1 LKIINGLRLVLM
13 NLLRLCAIGVILVV
27 AALSEIGAPPS
38 WGGQAGMN
46 LSTADKQLLLHVARD
61 SIEAHLKGKSA
72 TPVKTESAV
81 LCEARGAFV
90 SLHRQGQLRGCIGYL
105 DAVKPL
111 LQTVR
116 EMAASA
122 AFHDPRFRPL
132 QASELADLEIEISV
146 LSPMRLIKS
155 TDEIEVGKHGLYI
168 VRGFNRG
175 LLLPQVA
182 TQCQW
187 DRLPFLEQTC
197 CKAGLPPDAWKD
209 PNTQIFVFSAEVFA
223 EHPPQE
229 PAKGSR

>member
-1 LKIINGLRLVLM
+1 
-13 NLLRLCAIGVILVV
+13 
-27 AALSEIGAPPS
+27 
-38 WGGQAGMN
+38 MN

-72 TPVKTESAV
+72 TPVKTESPV

-90 SLHRQGQLRGCIGYL
+90 SLHRRGQLRGCIGYL
-105 DAVKPL
+105 EAVKPL

-116 EMAASA
+116 EMAAAA

-132 QASELADLEIEISV
+132 QADELTDLEIEISV
-146 LSPMRLIKS
+146 LSPMRLIAS

-168 VRGFNRG
+168 VRGYNRG

-182 TQCQW
+182 TQCHW

-209 PNTQIFVFSAEVFA
+209 PDTKIYVFSAEVFA

-229 PAKGSR
+229 PAKDSR